1 VKKTFL
7 TKFVVI
13 IIGALLIPF
22 GLYTVFQITQ
32 RNENEA
38 LIQQIFSRQLENI
51 LFSVNQNCW
60 DTFNSWAIL
69 MSSNAQLS
77 KNQNFPKDTEDLVQA
92 FFRQQSIKGIY
103 LSVSEKEPLLIWS
116 PQYELKKTSLAD
128 GHIIS
133 KINSYVRTSIQKSGS
148 LQEYAHQ
155 NYIQPLIING
165 SDLADGTRDLSLF
178 LFPLRESEKVT
189 KSNNIG
195 GIFLSIDSF
204 IQHIVIQQLQ
214 TIDAENFIF
223 AIHNSNNN
231 ETVYLSNY
239 NSIIEPGPTRENHLI
254 AVPPEILGKTGP
266 FEKSEKLWLLP
277 GFQLQVRLKG
287 DTLADIARTRTN
299 RNLIFLVGVNIL
311 LVLGAL
317 LLLMNIYKEMKLAR
331 MKTDFVANVSHELR
345 TPLALIRLYTETL
358 DMDRITSESKKHVY
372 YKTIMN
378 ESARLTKLINNILD
392 FSKIESKKLEY
403 HFEETNLTQ
412 LIEKIVN
419 IYSFHLDQKGFQ
431 HTLDLAEDPPPVLL
445 DREAIELAFTNILD
459 NAIKFSRKQKE
470 IFIRLVEMDNTLKLA
485 VEDKGIGIS
494 ASEHKR
500 IFDKFYRIENSLVSD
515 TKGSGLGLSLV
526 KHIMEM
532 HQGQVTVESKPGEG
546 STFTLIFPLPPVSQ
560 S

>member
-1 VKKTFL
+1 LKKTFL
-7 TKFVVI
+7 TKFIVI
-13 IIGALLIPF
+13 IIGALLLPF
-22 GLYTVFQITQ
+22 GLYTLYQITQ

-51 LFSVNQNCW
+51 LFSINQNCW
-60 DTFNSWAIL
+60 DIFNSWTIEI
-69 MSSNAQLS
+69 SSNVQLS
-77 KNQNFPKDTEDLVQA
+77 KNQNFPKDTEDLLQA

-103 LSVSEKEPLLIWS
+103 LNLSEKEPLLIWS

-133 KINSYVRTSIQKSGS
+133 KINSYVRTSIQKSGN
-148 LQEYAHQ
+148 LMEYTRQ

-165 SDLADGTRDLSLF
+165 SDLADGLRDLSLF

-189 KSNNIG
+189 KSNSIG

-214 TIDAENFIF
+214 TIDEENFIF

-239 NSIIEPGPTRENHLI
+239 NSIIEPGPTRENHLT
-254 AVPPEILGKTGP
+254 AVPLEILGKTGP

-345 TPLALIRLYTETL
+345 TPLALISLYTETL

-403 HFEETNLTQ
+403 HFEETNLRQ
-412 LIEKIVN
+412 LIEKIVK
-419 IYSFHLDQKGFQ
+419 IYSFHLDQKGFKYV
-431 HTLDLAEDPPPVLL
+431 LDLAKDLPPVLV
-445 DREAIELAFTNILD
+445 DGEAIELVFTNILD

-470 IFIRLVEMDNTLKLA
+470 IFIRLLEKDNALMLS
-485 VEDKGIGIS
+485 VEDKGLGIS
-494 ASEHKR
+494 ASEHKH
-500 IFDKFYRIENSLVSD
+500 IFDKFYRIENSLVTD

-532 HQGQVTVESKPGEG
+532 HQGQVTVESNPGVG